1 MQLPESQLP
10 GSPPRVQERR
20 VVFVYYRLR
29 PSHVPAL
36 LQAFERGMSTAGAW
50 EARLMRRVDA
60 DGPPGEGAVPQT
72 WMEIY
77 SLLGEAPRSNGALRE
92 AIERC
97 ARAAG
102 IVGLVDGARHY
113 EIFEPCA

>member
-1 MQLPESQLP
+1 MRVPELQPP
-10 GSPPRVQERR
+10 GSQALARERR
-20 VVFVYYRLR
+20 VVFVYYQVRAAR
-29 PSHVPAL
+29 IPAL
-36 LQAFERGMSTAGAW
+36 LQAFERGRSLAGGW

-60 DGPPGEGAVPQT
+60 ALADEATLQT

-77 SLLGEAPRSNGALRE
+77 SLRDEAPPSNDSLQE
-92 AIERC
+92 SIECC

-102 IVGLVDGARHY
+102 IVDLVDGARHY